1 MHPKFRDRAE
11 AGKQLAAELDEY
23 RGRDDVIVLA
33 LPRGGVPVGAEV
45 ARALGAPLDV
55 FLVRKIGLPG
65 HEEFAMG
72 AIASGGV
79 VMINEHVVQTYG
91 VSRQQIE
98 SVVERERG
106 ELERRERR
114 YRGNNSLPSLAGK
127 SVILV
132 DDGLATGSS
141 MRAAVEAVRGLDPAE
156 TIVAVPLAPAETCE
170 ALAAEV
176 DRVVC
181 ALTPEPFYAVGL
193 WYRDFSQTTDDEV
206 VHILERART
215 EIAASPKRDPASQQ
229 PAAAGRN
236 SARTAVG
243 THAVRIQAEGV
254 SLDGDLTI
262 PTAATGLVI
271 FAHGSGSSRHSQR
284 NIAVAVAL
292 QRHGFA
298 TLLLDLLTPEE
309 ESIDARTA
317 HIRFDIPLLASR
329 LVAAAEWASV
339 HRATQ
344 GLPIGF
350 FGASTG
356 GGAALIAAAARPE
369 RIAAVVSRGGRP
381 DLAGDALPA
390 VKAPTLL
397 IVGENDN
404 VVLQLN
410 EQARAAMRAEVE
422 LSVVSRAT
430 HLFEEPGALEE
441 VARLAG
447 DWFSQHLH
455 PH

>member
-1 MHPKFRDRAE
+1 LQPKFRDRTE
-11 AGKQLAAELDEY
+11 AGRQLAAELGEY
-23 RGRDDVIVLA
+23 RGRDDVVVLA

-79 VMINEHVVQTYG
+79 VMINEHVVRTYG

-98 SVVERERG
+98 TAVERERG

-114 YRGNNSLPSLAGK
+114 YRGNNSLASLAGK

-141 MRAAVEAVRGLDPAE
+141 MRAAVEAVRGLGPAQ
-156 TIVAVPLAPAETCE
+156 TIVAVPVAPAETCE
-170 ALAAEV
+170 SLAGEV
-176 DRVVC
+176 DRVVSP
-181 ALTPEPFYAVGL
+181 LTPEPFYAVGL

-206 VHILERART
+206 VHILEEARTGTVASTKRQESQQETTGARDRART
-215 EIAASPKRDPASQQ
+215 V
-229 PAAAGRN
+229 
-236 SARTAVG
+236 VG
-243 THAVRIQAEGV
+243 THPVAIQTEGV
-254 SLDGDLTI
+254 SLDGDLSI
-262 PTAATGLVI
+262 PAAATGLVI
-271 FAHGSGSSRHSQR
+271 FAHGSGSSRHSRR
-284 NIAVAVAL
+284 NIAVADAL
-292 QRHGFA
+292 QKRHLA

-309 ESIDARTA
+309 ESIDARTG

-329 LVAAAEWASV
+329 LVAAAEWASA
-339 HRATQ
+339 HHETR

-356 GGAALIAAAARPE
+356 GGAALIAAATRAD
-369 RIAAVVSRGGRP
+369 ITAAVVSRGGRP

-397 IVGENDN
+397 IVGENDE

-422 LSVVSRAT
+422 LSVVPQAT

-441 VARLAG
+441 VSRLAG
-447 DWFSQHLH
+447 DWFSEHLH
-455 PH
+455 RR